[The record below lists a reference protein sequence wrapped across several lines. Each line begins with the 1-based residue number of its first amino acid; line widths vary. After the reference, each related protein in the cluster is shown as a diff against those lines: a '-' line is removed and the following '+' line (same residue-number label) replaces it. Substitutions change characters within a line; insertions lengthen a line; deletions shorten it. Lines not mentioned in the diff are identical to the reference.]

1 MNQQKLQREIEL
13 LIPLKPQ
20 EIDLLRLI
28 REKYRFGTIEVV
40 VKDGVPID
48 ILKTVE
54 RQRLSTDFS

>member
-1 MNQQKLQREIEL
+1 MSQEELLKQIEL
-13 LIPLKPQ
+13 LMPLKPQ

-28 REKYRFGTIEVV
+28 RSKYRFGTIEIM

-54 RQRLSTDFS
+54 RQRLSTEFI